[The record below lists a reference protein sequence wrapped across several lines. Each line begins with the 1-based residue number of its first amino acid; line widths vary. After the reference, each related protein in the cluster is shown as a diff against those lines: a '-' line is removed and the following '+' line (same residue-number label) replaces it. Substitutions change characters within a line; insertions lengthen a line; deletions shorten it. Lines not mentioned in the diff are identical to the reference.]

1 MQECK
6 QMKADVRIKITVQS
20 DSLKKKKTNCANSSY
35 DFTLQIVKVN
45 TTDGRILV
53 QTMNGKIIET
63 DIFRMLFNMKSR
75 KSAKENL

>member
-20 DSLKKKKTNCANSSY
+20 DSLKKKTNCANSSY

-45 TTDGRILV
+45 TTDDRILV
-53 QTMNGKIIET
+53 QTMNRKIIET
-63 DIFRMLFNMKSR
+63 DIFRMLFNMKSH